1 MWLKWAKLVAT
12 AAVAAANHARFEVYY
27 NREKQKKEDHLT
39 KLRAENVF
47 GFARIRK
54 LTAISGRV
62 LLRFFQVD
70 FLFLFFL
77 FYIKLFTYNCHT

>member
-1 MWLKWAKLVAT
+1 MRLKWAKLVAT
-12 AAVAAANHARFEVYY
+12 AAANHARFEVYY
-27 NREKQKKEDHLT
+27 NRKKQKKNQNHLT

-70 FLFLFFL
+70 FLFSH
-77 FYIKLFTYNCHT
+77 YI

>member
-1 MWLKWAKLVAT
+1 MRLKWAKLVAT
-12 AAVAAANHARFEVYY
+12 AAANHARFEVYY
-27 NREKQKKEDHLT
+27 NREKQQKKEKNLT

-70 FLFLFFL
+70 FLFL
-77 FYIKLFTYNCHT
+77 H

>member
-1 MWLKWAKLVAT
+1 MRLKWAKLVAT
-12 AAVAAANHARFEVYY
+12 AAAANHARFEVYY
-27 NREKQKKEDHLT
+27 NREKQNKNHLT

-70 FLFLFFL
+70 FLFL
-77 FYIKLFTYNCHT
+77 H